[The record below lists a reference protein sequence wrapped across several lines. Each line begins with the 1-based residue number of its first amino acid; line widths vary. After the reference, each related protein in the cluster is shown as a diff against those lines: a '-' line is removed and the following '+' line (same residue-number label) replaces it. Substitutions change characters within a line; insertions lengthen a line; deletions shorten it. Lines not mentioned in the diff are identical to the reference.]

1 MKRLKKIDFWLSVTL
16 ISFFTIASIVAKQSF
31 FGINL
36 LLGYLVVGTWQSISM
51 ILHSVKG
58 VFVRRWSPRFI
69 YHGISFLAIAG
80 LFTGS
85 PWIYLM
91 ACTAPFMAIYYT
103 WLCYK
108 ETFIKMRR
116 PLALLK

>member
-16 ISFFTIASIVAKQSF
+16 ISFFTIASIVARRSF
-31 FGINL
+31 SANNL

-51 ILHSVKG
+51 IMHSVRG

-69 YHGISFLAIAG
+69 YQGMSILAIAG

-85 PWIYLM
+85 TWIYLM
-91 ACTAPFMAIYYT
+91 VWVAPLMAVYYT
-103 WLCYK
+103 WLCYR
-108 ETFIKMRR
+108 ETFFKMRR
-116 PLALLK
+116 PLDLLK